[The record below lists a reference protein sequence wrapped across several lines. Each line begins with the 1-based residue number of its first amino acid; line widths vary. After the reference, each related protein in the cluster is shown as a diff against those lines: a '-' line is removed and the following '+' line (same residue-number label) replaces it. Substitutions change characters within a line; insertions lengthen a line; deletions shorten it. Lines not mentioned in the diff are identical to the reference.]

1 MEKGWKEVFM
11 TVHEYKA
18 SMAKDMLEN
27 AGIKAVVLNQ
37 HDSAYQTF
45 GEFSVLVAEVDE
57 VKAVGIIKE
66 LKH

>member
-1 MEKGWKEVFM
+1 MEKDWKEVFM

-27 AGIKAVVLNQ
+27 EGIKSVILNQ
-37 HDSAYQTF
+37 HDSAYQSF
-45 GEFSVLVAEVDE
+45 CEFSVLVAEADA
-57 VKAVGIIKE
+57 VKALEIIKE

>member
-1 MEKGWKEVFM
+1 MEKDWKEVFM

-27 AGIKAVVLNQ
+27 EGIKSVILNQ
-37 HDSAYQTF
+37 HDSAYQSF
-45 GEFSVLVAEVDE
+45 GEFSVLVAEADA
-57 VKAVGIIKE
+57 VKALEIIKE